1 MLCEWLVL
9 RLGRVVVGAGGS
21 PATYVKVRLDL
32 LTPPLAVS
40 TSTSPLPGE
49 GRGSVVTASLA
60 GERETKMYYNS

>member
-1 MLCEWLVL
+1 M
-9 RLGRVVVGAGGS
+9 GAGGS